1 MSSSDDDIT
10 GLLHRWSDGDR
21 NALDQLTPVIY
32 EECRGIAARLLRG
45 ERADHTL
52 SPTALVNELYLRL
65 IDQRRA
71 RWESRRHF
79 FNVTAH
85 LMRRILVDYARSRG
99 AGKRLGGR
107 VMISLSH
114 AAETPGESADIDL
127 LALDAA
133 LDRLG
138 KLDPDQVRIVELRF
152 FGGMTVDEIAQVLDR
167 SPRTVKREWQ
177 LAKAWLYR
185 ELHDDA

>member
-1 MSSSDDDIT
+1 MNSPDEDIT

-21 NALDQLTPVIY
+21 DALDKLTPVIY

-45 ERADHTL
+45 ERSEHTL
-52 SPTALVNELYLRL
+52 SPTALVNELYLLL

-79 FNVTAH
+79 FNVTAQ

-99 AGKRLGGR
+99 ASKRVGGR
-107 VMISLSH
+107 VMISLSQ
-114 AAETPGESADIDL
+114 AAETPDDSPDVDV

-138 KLDPDQVRIVELRF
+138 ELDPDQVRIVELRF
-152 FGGMTVDEIAQVLDR
+152 FAGMTVEEIAQVLDR
-167 SPRTVKREWQ
+167 SSRTVKREWQ

-185 ELHDDA
+185 ELHGDG